1 LVSRIITGQ
10 QGTYRHLTPRAA
22 PLLAD
27 SGLIKAYRGFGETVL
42 GRGVTF
48 GVYAEV
54 VAPGRIRVGDEIE
67 LDVDR
72 FGTAPGPR

>member
-1 LVSRIITGQ
+1 VNIDPGDGSAGLRVLR
-10 QGTYRHLTPRAA
+10 
-22 PLLAD
+22 
-27 SGLIKAYRGFGETVL
+27 LIKAYRGFGETVL
-42 GRGVTF
+42 GRGVTS

>member
-1 LVSRIITGQ
+1 VLR
-10 QGTYRHLTPRAA
+10 
-22 PLLAD
+22 
-27 SGLIKAYRGFGETVL
+27 LIKAYRGFGETVL

-72 FGTAPGPR
+72 LGTAPGRR